1 MDTSAL
7 VNDGGHLSLLGRAV
21 SLNSTISDKSAFR
34 LYSTE
39 GNGDQAKVAGME
51 FVSHTPGK
59 LIAFR
64 SGMVAERKSVLRSSA
79 GGAFG
84 RMSGNSVFVG
94 LESNLQVGSWHL
106 SAGAEVGT
114 VLAVID
120 RSVLSV
126 NSPLITSAFALRA
139 GKKLNERNTVDFAL
153 SQPVRIES
161 GRAAYMIPVGRTVEG
176 EVLKSSN
183 SADLEPSGRQI
194 DLTARWH
201 RSLPSGNGDFRI
213 ATSLSFHP
221 GHSRAAEPKISVL
234 TGWRLGF

>member
-1 MDTSAL
+1 
-7 VNDGGHLSLLGRAV
+7 
-21 SLNSTISDKSAFR
+21 
-34 LYSTE
+34 
-39 GNGDQAKVAGME
+39 
-51 FVSHTPGK
+51 
-59 LIAFR
+59 
-64 SGMVAERKSVLRSSA
+64 
-79 GGAFG
+79 
-84 RMSGNSVFVG
+84 MSGNSVFVG
-94 LESNLQVGSWHL
+94 LDSNLQVGSWRL
-106 SAGAEVGT
+106 GAGAEVGT

-161 GRAAYMIPVGRTVEG
+161 GRADYTIPVGRTVEG
-176 EVLKSSN
+176 EVLKSSG

-201 RSLPSGNGDFRI
+201 HSLPLGNGDFRV
-213 ATSLSFHP
+213 ATSLSLHP

-234 TGWRLGF
+234 AGWRLGF